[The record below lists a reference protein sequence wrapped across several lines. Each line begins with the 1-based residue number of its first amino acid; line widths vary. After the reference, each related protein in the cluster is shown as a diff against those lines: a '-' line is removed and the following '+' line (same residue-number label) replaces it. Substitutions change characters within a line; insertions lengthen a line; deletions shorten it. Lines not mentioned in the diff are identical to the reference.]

1 MFWSK
6 GVNKDMKEKVRDKI
20 NRVLELP
27 VEVIGN
33 SLRVNII
40 DNSYVLIE
48 GKSRVADYFDNYIK
62 IKTDDYTLAVDG
74 ENLSIKE
81 ISDTDLIISG
91 KIINISYIK

>member
-6 GVNKDMKEKVRDKI
+6 MSNKNVREKVRDKI
-20 NRVLELP
+20 NSVLELP

-33 SLRVNII
+33 SLRINVI

-48 GKSRVADYFDNYIK
+48 GKSKVADYFDNYIK
-62 IKTDDYTLAVDG
+62 IKTDDYTLSVDG

-91 KIINISYIK
+91 RIISISYV